1 LKYLFPK
8 TGDQI
13 DENLT
18 SFFTVLIER
27 SGAQTRHLSYRGHT
41 FGHRSKDNILEDAH
55 DCFLCR
61 LIWIHPRAVLARE
74 KIKYRTP
81 ARYARRPAWLAR
93 GK

>member
-18 SFFTVLIER
+18 SFLTVLIHG

-41 FGHRSKDNILEDAH
+41 FGHRSRDNILEEAH
-55 DCFLCR
+55 DCFFVSSSLESPWGCSCYPER
-61 LIWIHPRAVLARE
+61 RKAKRE
-74 KIKYRTP
+74 
-81 ARYARRPAWLAR
+81 
-93 GK
+93 